1 MMTRVLVESVVIS
14 LLCAF
19 ELRVR
24 TFELR
29 VICVWTWLEPF
40 EPRVSCK
47 LWSNNH
53 CNFNLKLNY
62 LLIRWN

>member
-19 ELRVR
+19 ELRLSCVYV

-29 VICVWTWLEPF
+29 IDCVWTWLEPF
-40 EPRVSCK
+40 SACK
-47 LWSNNH
+47 LR
-53 CNFNLKLNY
+53 
-62 LLIRWN
+62 IMEQ